1 MLISFS
7 IQNFKSILDITLST
21 RFDEGKAPNGYKDS
35 EYLIFLE
42 EAKERVSPILSI
54 YGANASGKSNIID
67 SFSIFK
73 NIIFEGV
80 EKTPFI
86 PNKLNNKYK
95 ATTFCLEIVLNLKKY
110 KYTISYDN
118 NTILFEKLICNDKII
133 FSCDNKQLKN
143 IIDNNKFYDNE
154 KLKNIYNIE
163 CKDLNQNQVYSLLMK
178 LSTNYANLYS
188 DITKVYNYLLNQFEI
203 SYDTFRYRKYDAL
216 QCLSK
221 EMQSEELALLEI
233 TNLIKKFD
241 IDIENISKEVKNS
254 DISSYNSDLWSN
266 LIDINTN
273 DKTAKYCK
281 FYTYHKDLY
290 GNIQKFDLKEE
301 SQGTQLLFSMIAIVL
316 STLKKGGVLL
326 VDELDNSLHPLLLV
340 QITNLF
346 KDKRYNKLNAQLIFT
361 LHCTDLLEDS
371 FIRKSEVGIVTK
383 NKKNGSTFKKLSTY
397 SNLRNVMDFR
407 KRYLNGEFSGIPFA
421 YI

>member
-1 MLISFS
+1 
-7 IQNFKSILDITLST
+7 
-21 RFDEGKAPNGYKDS
+21 
-35 EYLIFLE
+35 
-42 EAKERVSPILSI
+42 
-54 YGANASGKSNIID
+54 
-67 SFSIFK
+67 
-73 NIIFEGV
+73 
-80 EKTPFI
+80 
-86 PNKLNNKYK
+86 
-95 ATTFCLEIVLNLKKY
+95 
-110 KYTISYDN
+110 
-118 NTILFEKLICNDKII
+118 
-133 FSCDNKQLKN
+133 
-143 IIDNNKFYDNE
+143 
-154 KLKNIYNIE
+154 
-163 CKDLNQNQVYSLLMK
+163 
-178 LSTNYANLYS
+178 
-188 DITKVYNYLLNQFEI
+188 
-203 SYDTFRYRKYDAL
+203 
-216 QCLSK
+216 
-221 EMQSEELALLEI
+221 MQSEELALLEI

-397 SNLRNVMDFR
+397 SNLRNAMDFR